1 MTSAKTNRT
10 IGLQH
15 SKHKDVLFAYAS
27 PLESQECMKK
37 FWEDDDKI
45 KKFPIFDLSGDISHY
60 IRFDSHVKNVI
71 NNTWYTKEGKLEMEC
86 LYFLLENGDLHRFS
100 WEKLAKPEKGM
111 ILTDETRQVIDSHG
125 DGRKITS
132 ADIHDSKICLV
143 YNYRFMEILPNKPI
157 QTENHESQTNNPSE
171 TSSDEEELK
180 LEPNDSIDNSL
191 NIQEDNDNLIL
202 GPNN

>member
-10 IGLQH
+10 IGLQL

-71 NNTWYTKEGKLEMEC
+71 NNTWHTKDGKLETEC

-100 WEKLAKPEKGM
+100 WEILAKPEKGM
-111 ILTDETRQVIDSHG
+111 ILTDETRKVINSNG

-132 ADIHDSKICLV
+132 AALHDSKICFV
-143 YNYRFMEILPNKPI
+143 YNHRFIEILPNKPI
-157 QTENHESQTNNPSE
+157 QTENQELQDDNPSE
-171 TSSDEEELK
+171 TSSDVEELK
-180 LEPNDSIDNSL
+180 LEPYDSIDSSL
-191 NIQEDNDNLIL
+191 EIQEDTDNLML

>member
-1 MTSAKTNRT
+1 MSSAKTNRT
-10 IGLQH
+10 IGLQLC
-15 SKHKDVLFAYAS
+15 KHKDVLFAYAS
-27 PLESQECMKK
+27 PLESQECTKK

-71 NNTWYTKEGKLEMEC
+71 NNTWYTKEGKLELEC

-111 ILTDETRQVIDSHG
+111 ILTDETRQVIDSNG

-132 ADIHDSKICLV
+132 ADLHDSKICLV
-143 YNYRFMEILPNKPI
+143 FNYRFMEILPNKPI
-157 QTENHESQTNNPSE
+157 QTENHVSQTDNSSE
-171 TSSDEEELK
+171 TTTDEEK
-180 LEPNDSIDNSL
+180 LRLETNDSIDNSL
-191 NIQEDNDNLIL
+191 EIQEDIDNPML